1 MLFFNSKIQNN
12 KLKRICYILRDNT
25 CTDSYQNVIMI
36 KDVMYLQ
43 ENSNLYSIVR
53 IGADQLDK
61 SMTSYK

>member
-61 SMTSYK
+61 SMTYK

>member
-25 CTDSYQNVIMI
+25 CTDSYQNFIMI

-43 ENSNLYSIVR
+43 ENSNFYSIVR

-61 SMTSYK
+61 SMTYK